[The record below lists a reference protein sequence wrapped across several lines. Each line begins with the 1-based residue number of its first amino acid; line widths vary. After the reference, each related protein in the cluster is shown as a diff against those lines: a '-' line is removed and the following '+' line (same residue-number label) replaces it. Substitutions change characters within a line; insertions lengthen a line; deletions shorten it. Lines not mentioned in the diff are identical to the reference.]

1 MAALGIDVGQFD
13 RFAEPIG
20 ADTVGVMEASAA
32 YAAEVE
38 PPAVAAKELT
48 H

>member
-1 MAALGIDVGQFD
+1 MATFGIDVGQLD

-20 ADTVGVMEASAA
+20 ADTVGVMVASAA
-32 YAAEVE
+32 YATAVE